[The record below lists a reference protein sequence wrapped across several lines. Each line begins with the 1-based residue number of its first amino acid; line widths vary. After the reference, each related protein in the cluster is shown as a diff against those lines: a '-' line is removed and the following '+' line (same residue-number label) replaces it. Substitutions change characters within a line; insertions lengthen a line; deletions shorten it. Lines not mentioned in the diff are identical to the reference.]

1 MEHETQ
7 NDNYS
12 LRKRIGLF
20 AGPVAFIVILIFPP
34 FSGMS
39 VEAHRT
45 FAVTALMAIWWLTE
59 AISISATALIPLA
72 FFPLLGIQSLDATSA
87 SYGDKNIY
95 LFFGGF
101 ILAAAMEKSKLHLRI
116 AYSIV
121 SIFGRNPRQII
132 FGFMVAT
139 AFLSMWISNTATTL
153 MMLPIA
159 LASIIAIEGA
169 SANNINNTSQFGSV
183 LMLSI
188 AYSSTI
194 GGLSTLVGTPPNIV
208 FVSATATLYPD
219 LPEIGFLRWF
229 IMAFPITIV
238 LLPGVW
244 LLLTRVMYKISGE
257 PMEHARKVITDKK
270 RSLGVMRTDERRV
283 LIVFLLTAFGW
294 IFRRDI
300 VIGSFSIPGWSDLFP
315 NPGYIGDATVAMA
328 AAIILFITPVDR
340 TFKDFLITWKEVKSI
355 PWGILILFGGG
366 IALAGGFQSSGLS
379 QWIGNN
385 LIFLQGYPIW
395 LFIFMIALLTTFLTE
410 FTSNFATT
418 TLFMPIMGA
427 LAVSVGFHPYL
438 LMLPAVLSASCA
450 FMLPI
455 ATAPNAIVFGSGRVN
470 IMQMAR
476 PGLIIN
482 LFGAVLITLVVYFI
496 AIPLFNLG

>member
-1 MEHETQ
+1 MINENH
-7 NDNYS
+7 DDSFS

-20 AGPVAFIVILIFPP
+20 AGPTAFLIILILPAFP
-34 FSGMS
+34 GMS

-45 FAVTALMAIWWLTE
+45 LAVTTLMAIWWLTE
-59 AISISATALIPLA
+59 AISISATALIPLV
-72 FFPLLGIQSLDATSA
+72 FFPLLGVQSLDDTSA

-116 AYSIV
+116 AYGIV
-121 SIFGRNPRQII
+121 SMFGRNPRQII
-132 FGFMVAT
+132 FGFMIAT

-159 LASIIAIEGA
+159 LASIIAIEGV
-169 SANNINNTSQFGSV
+169 SADTSNNTSQFGSA

-188 AYSSTI
+188 AYSATI
-194 GGLSTLVGTPPNIV
+194 GGIATLVGTPPNIV
-208 FVSATATLYPD
+208 FVSAAATLYPD

-229 IMAFPITIV
+229 VMAMPITLI

-244 LLLTRVMYKISGE
+244 FLLTRVMYKISGE
-257 PMEHARKVITDKK
+257 PMEHARKVIADKK
-270 RSLGVMRTDERRV
+270 RSLGPMRTDETKV
-283 LIVFLLTAFGW
+283 LVVFILTAFGW
-294 IFRRDI
+294 IFRKDI
-300 VIGSFSIPGWSDLFP
+300 VIGSLTIPGWSDLFP

-340 TFKDFLITWKEVKSI
+340 SFKDFLITWNEVKSI

-379 QWIGNN
+379 EWIGGN
-385 LIFLQGYPIW
+385 LIFLQGLPVW
-395 LFIFMIALLTTFLTE
+395 LFIFLISLLMTFLTE

-418 TLFMPIMGA
+418 TIFMPIMGA
-427 LAVSVGFHPYL
+427 LAVSVGYHPFL

-470 IMQMAR
+470 IVQMAR
-476 PGLIIN
+476 AGIMIN
-482 LFGAVLITLVVYFI
+482 LFGAVLITLIVYFI
-496 AIPLFNLG
+496 AIPLFNLR